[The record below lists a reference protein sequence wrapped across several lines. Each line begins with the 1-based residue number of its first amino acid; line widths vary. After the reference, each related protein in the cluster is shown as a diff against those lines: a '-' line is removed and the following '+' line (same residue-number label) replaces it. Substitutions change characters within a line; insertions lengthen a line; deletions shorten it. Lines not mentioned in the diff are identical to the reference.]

1 MDTAG
6 LIIIIIA
13 TIGIIISLIF
23 GIILLVK
30 YKSTRKKWQLIL
42 GIILTFIIPAIII
55 YYAFRIYPLTG
66 MVYGPGPGDTI
77 VYGPGPI

>member
-66 MVYGPGPGDTI
+66 MVYGPGPGNAID
-77 VYGPGPI
+77 YGPGPV